1 MNSSPAPDT
10 QVESRSRAAVRRL
23 VERRWFQRSVIAL
36 IIVNAVILG
45 METYPAIMAR
55 HGHLL
60 EQINFV
66 IVAVFVVELVLRL
79 YAYGWKFFR
88 SGWNVF
94 DFIVVVAALIPA
106 GTTSAALR
114 LLRLLRVFRLLS
126 AVKSM
131 RMVVG
136 ALGASIPGIL
146 SMGALFMMVL
156 YVFAIASTTLFAPL
170 DPANYGDLG
179 LTFTSLYRLVQGD
192 GWAEF
197 VVPLAAEHPWVW
209 AYFIA
214 FSLIGAV
221 VLLNLFVAV
230 VVEAMNR
237 MQTEELEEAHEE
249 EVEATQQIL
258 EELRELRAQVAR
270 LEDRA
275 SR

>member
-1 MNSSPAPDT
+1 MNSSPEQPT
-10 QVESRSRAAVRRL
+10 VSRSRLLVRQF
-23 VERRWFQRSVIAL
+23 VERRWFQRSIIGL

-45 METYPAIMAR
+45 LETYHAVMASYGETLGAINTVIVV
-55 HGHLL
+55 L
-60 EQINFV
+60 FV
-66 IVAVFVVELVLRL
+66 IELVLRL
-79 YAYGWKFFR
+79 YAYGWPFFR
-88 SGWNVF
+88 DGWNVF

-146 SMGALFMMVL
+146 SMGALLMMVL

-170 DPANYGDLG
+170 DPVNYGDLG

-192 GWAEF
+192 GWSEF
-197 VVPLAAEHPWVW
+197 VVPLASDHPWVW
-209 AYFIA
+209 AYFIG
-214 FSLIGAV
+214 FSLLGAV

-237 MQTEELEEAHEE
+237 MQTEEIE
-249 EVEATQQIL
+249 EVQEESSEVAQQIL
-258 EELRELRAQVAR
+258 DELRELRAQVAR
-270 LEDRA
+270 LEARA
-275 SR
+275 ER